1 MTHEKSHLPNW
12 TGLLGWSTKY
22 HDGTSASQFG
32 PMDPERR
39 EWLEKALN
47 SAFDGQEDPNQVM
60 KKAAT
65 EIQDGKLSSG
75 LDMLEHV
82 SDFPDCVE
90 NIDKLGALKELVELL
105 SITDINILKRCTEV
119 LNLYLPN
126 NPRIQLAAN
135 LKYDCLNLL
144 KNAIKIYSEDPVV
157 VTGCLSTVGN
167 LVRNVEPLE
176 RSFMKDGGIEF
187 ILETVTRTMTV
198 GSVQK
203 GFSLIYS
210 LSTRH
215 DLSPHSDMISETLC
229 KVYSSDRFSGRE
241 LQMFEIMASVASSCA
256 LDDNSKKALEVRR
269 VWISSQES
277 SVREDYETELGIIR
291 EIIS

>member
-65 EIQDGKLSSG
+65 EIQNGKLSSG

-105 SITDINILKRCTEV
+105 SSTDINILKRCTEV

-144 KNAIKIYSEDPVV
+144 KNAIKAHSEDSVV

-176 RSFMKDGGIEF
+176 RSFIKDGGVEF
-187 ILETVTRTMTV
+187 ILDTVARTMTV

-215 DLSPHSDMISETLC
+215 DLSQYRDMISETLC
-229 KVYSSDRFSGRE
+229 RVYSSDRFSGQE
-241 LQMFEIMASVASSCA
+241 IQMFEIMASVAGSCA

-277 SVREDYETELGIIR
+277 SVREDYETELGIIS